1 MVQTPFKYE
10 SYSITDGNKI
20 LKYFV
25 NCKNRASAENIM
37 KDEMFYNGNTEEQIE
52 GAISVGHY
60 EDNKVEYIIKTNKE

>member
-1 MVQTPFKYE
+1 MDSPYQYQ
-10 SYSITDGNKI
+10 SYNIIDNNKI
-20 LKYFV
+20 LKFYV